1 MIKAIIFDLNGV
13 FMLSPKLSDRFQ
25 EDFNISK
32 GVFLPALSEIMDKVR
47 KPNAEPAFNYW
58 QPHLEEWGISFDE
71 KQFWDYW
78 FNAEKESPEMIALA
92 KELKQKG
99 IKVIILSNNF
109 KERSNFYNEYPA
121 LNQAVDKLYYSWQTG
136 FVKPDPAAWQ
146 YVLDTNDLKPEEC
159 IYFDDQDKNL
169 KAAERLG
176 IETHMFVDALTTKEI
191 LKEQKVL

>member
-1 MIKAIIFDLNGV
+1 MIKAVIFDLNGV

-32 GVFLPALSEIMDKVR
+32 EVFLPALSEIMDKVR

-58 QPHLEEWGISFDE
+58 QPYLEEWGISFDE

-78 FNAEKESPEMIALA
+78 FNAEKESPEMISLA
-92 KELKQKG
+92 KELKQKS
-99 IKVIILSNNF
+99 IRVIILSNNF
-109 KERSNFYNEYPA
+109 KERSNFYKEYPE
-121 LNQAVDKLYYSWQTG
+121 LNQVVDNLYYSWQTS

-146 YVLDTNDLKPEEC
+146 YVLDANGLEPEEC

-169 KAAERLG
+169 KAAESLG
-176 IETHMFVDALTTKEI
+176 IKSHMFVDAVTTKEI

>member
-25 EDFNISK
+25 ADFNISK
-32 GVFLPALSEIMDKVR
+32 EVFLPALSEIMDKVR

-58 QPHLEEWGISFDE
+58 RPYIEEWGISFDE

-78 FNAEKESPEMIALA
+78 FNAEKESSEMISLA
-92 KELKQKG
+92 QEIKQKDV
-99 IKVIILSNNF
+99 KVIILSNNF

-121 LNQAVDKLYYSWQTG
+121 LNQAVDKLYYSWKIG
-136 FVKPDPAAWQ
+136 FVKPNPEAWK
-146 YVLDTNDLKPEEC
+146 YVLDANDLKPEEC

-169 KAAERLG
+169 KAAESLG
-176 IETHMFVDALTTKEI
+176 IKAYMFVDALTTKEI